1 VCDRHSSNSP
11 NPSLDDIVAADQW
24 ARQEVLAASKLGI
37 VTALGGVTP
46 AVQALPTPTLI
57 VQKTAQDF
65 FTQGLEKYKAGNYK
79 GAIADFTQ
87 SIRLSP
93 NVAEVY
99 IARGNAYFD
108 QGDKQAALKDYNQG
122 LRINPKYA
130 AAYVERG
137 NARDDLGDSK
147 GAMEDYNQAI
157 GLNADLAEAYDN
169 RAVTNIRMK
178 NKEAAIAD
186 LQKAAQLY
194 QQQGKTERAQA
205 ALDKIKRLQ
214 Q

>member
-1 VCDRHSSNSP
+1 MKHIYTS
-11 NPSLDDIVAADQW
+11 IAI
-24 ARQEVLAASKLGI
+24 LGI
-37 VTALGGVTP
+37 ATALGGVTP
-46 AVQALPTPTLI
+46 AVQALPTQTLI
-57 VQKTAQDF
+57 VQRTAQDLF
-65 FTQGLEKYKAGNYK
+65 NQGLQKYKAGNFK
-79 GAIADFTQ
+79 EAIADFTEA
-87 SIRLSP
+87 IRLNP

-99 IARGNAYFD
+99 VARGNAFFD
-108 QGDKQAALKDYNQG
+108 QGDKQAALKDYNRG

-137 NARDDLGDSK
+137 NARDDLGDRK
-147 GAMEDYNQAI
+147 GAIEDYNQAI
-157 GLNADLAEAYDN
+157 GLNANLAEAYDN
-169 RAVTNIRMK
+169 RAVTHIRMG
-178 NKEAAIAD
+178 NKAAALAD

>member
-1 VCDRHSSNSP
+1 MKHIYTSIA
-11 NPSLDDIVAADQW
+11 L
-24 ARQEVLAASKLGI
+24 LGI
-37 VTALGGVTP
+37 VTAWGGVTP

-57 VQKTAQDF
+57 VQRSSQDLF
-65 FTQGLEKYKAGNYK
+65 RQGLEKYKAGNFK
-79 GAIADFTQ
+79 EAITDFTQ
-87 SIRLSP
+87 AIRLSP

-122 LRINPKYA
+122 LRINPNYA

-137 NARDDLGDSK
+137 NARDDLGDRK
-147 GAMEDYNQAI
+147 GAIEDYNKAI
-157 GLNADLAEAYDN
+157 QLNADLAEAYDN
-169 RAVTNIRMK
+169 RAVTHIRMGD
-178 NKEAAIAD
+178 KEAAIAD

-194 QQQGKTERAQA
+194 QQQGKTERYQA
-205 ALDKIKRLQ
+205 TLDKIKKLQ

>member
-1 VCDRHSSNSP
+1 MKHIYTS
-11 NPSLDDIVAADQW
+11 IAI
-24 ARQEVLAASKLGI
+24 LGI
-37 VTALGGVTP
+37 ATALGGVTP
-46 AVQALPTPTLI
+46 AVQALPTQTLI
-57 VQKTAQDF
+57 VQRTAQDLF
-65 FTQGLEKYKAGNYK
+65 NQGLQKYKAGNYK
-79 GAIADFTQ
+79 EAIADFTEA
-87 SIRLSP
+87 IRLNP

-99 IARGNAYFD
+99 VARGNAFFD
-108 QGDKQAALKDYNQG
+108 QGDKQAALKDYNRG

-137 NARDDLGDSK
+137 NARDDLGDRK
-147 GAMEDYNQAI
+147 GAIEDYNQAI
-157 GLNADLAEAYDN
+157 GLNANLAEAYDN
-169 RAVTNIRMK
+169 RAVTHIRMG
-178 NKEAAIAD
+178 NKAAALAD